1 MLGAKTEGSLEQLEP
16 AISLYLMLQTRE
28 RKLWPIFHP
37 RMKQLCLWALEL
49 FSLSKN
55 IDKEVQFLVKDIENE
70 TNILLMARTTTI
82 QQQQQ
87 QKKTKLN
94 KKQKYIRI
102 Y

>member
-1 MLGAKTEGSLEQLEP
+1 
-16 AISLYLMLQTRE
+16 MLQTRE

-70 TNILLMARTTTI
+70 TNILLMTRTTTI
-82 QQQQQ
+82 
-87 QKKTKLN
+87 
-94 KKQKYIRI
+94 KQKNKNIYAYIDNTSTHPFI
-102 Y
+102 FEWMKV